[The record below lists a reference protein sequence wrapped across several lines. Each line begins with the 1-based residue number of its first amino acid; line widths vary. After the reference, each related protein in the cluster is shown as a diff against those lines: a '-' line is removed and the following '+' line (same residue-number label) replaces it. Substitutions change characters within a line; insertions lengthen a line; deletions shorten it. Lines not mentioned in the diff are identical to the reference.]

1 MNDDIIPFWDE
12 EEMENRREVLG
23 EGDEPI
29 DYGESDYDIDP
40 DMGDH

>member
-12 EEMENRREVLG
+12 EEMINRNEAL
-23 EGDEPI
+23 EDNEPI

-40 DMGDH
+40 DMGDQ